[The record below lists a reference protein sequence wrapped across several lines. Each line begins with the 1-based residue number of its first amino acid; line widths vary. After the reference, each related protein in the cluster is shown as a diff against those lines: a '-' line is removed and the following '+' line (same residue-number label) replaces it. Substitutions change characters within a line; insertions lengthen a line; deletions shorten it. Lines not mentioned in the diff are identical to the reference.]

1 MIDVRTVSLPTHF
14 EKSDNQE
21 NDSRFQKVKIYIAHT
36 GENLNHSIFSHD
48 VLEQM
53 IPSLANIPILGYVGV
68 NDENDED
75 FRGHEKRLSIDDG
88 KFKVSFETH
97 AYGFVPVDSNAHFE
111 VTGGKEWLVTDGYL
125 WTRFVDAM
133 ELFDESNGS
142 KGQSMEI
149 SNAEGYTDD
158 RGRMVF
164 TNATFTGLCILGNDV
179 PPAMTGS
186 TISTV
191 FSKEDF
197 KSTFEEMLAEF
208 SAEKGEYALATKK
221 KQKDEAAIVKEEDK
235 KPASSSTASEPGK
248 AASSATSSAS
258 KPAEKPA
265 SDDKKESAK
274 PAPSTPKEDPKPA
287 AKPAPSATPSAAP
300 TASSAAPSATPSA
313 APTASS
319 AAPTA
324 SSAAPT
330 ASSATPSGSSAAPSA
345 APTEDKAAAD
355 EHEDEATMSV
365 EKDDDKG
372 ISLPENESAYVKDK
386 DDKDDDDPED
396 DSVEDE
402 DDDSKDKKKFACGD
416 GKKKHKVEFELSLNA
431 RELAFIDAVRSKYGQ
446 QFHWIFPESTYED
459 YGIVQAEKEE
469 FGDAQYF
476 RIEYSVNAD
485 DSIKLG
491 DKTEVFP
498 MYVTQEE
505 KNKIESDRVKLSDLE
520 EQIKQLTAYKAGI
533 EMQAKEKSLNDAKD
547 ALTSDQVK
555 NIKDQFEAK
564 TPEEIEKEIA
574 FAIYTSHKEE
584 VMAPSRGGVKA
595 INFSKKDDYGYG
607 SANELF
613 HK

>member
-1 MIDVRTVSLPTHF
+1 MIDVRTVSLPTRF
-14 EKSDNQE
+14 EKSEGQE
-21 NDSRFQKVKIYIAHT
+21 PDSRFQKVKIYIAHT

-48 VLEQM
+48 VLESM
-53 IPSLANIPILGYVGV
+53 IPTLANIPILGYVGV
-68 NDENDED
+68 NDEKNED

-97 AYGFVPVDSNAHFE
+97 AYGFVPVDNNAHFE
-111 VTGGKEWLVTDGYL
+111 TTGGKEWLVTDGYL

-149 SNAEGYTDD
+149 SDADGYTDD
-158 RGRMVF
+158 RGRVVF
-164 TNATFTGLCILGNDV
+164 TNATFTGLCILGDDV

-221 KQKDEAAIVKEEDK
+221 KQNDEAAVVEEQ
-235 KPASSSTASEPGK
+235 KPASGSTASETEKP
-248 AASSATSSAS
+248 ASSATSSAS

-265 SDDKKESAK
+265 SEDKEE
-274 PAPSTPKEDPKPA
+274 PKTADKPA
-287 AKPAPSATPSAAP
+287 APAASDPATA
-300 TASSAAPSATPSA
+300 
-313 APTASS
+313 
-319 AAPTA
+319 
-324 SSAAPT
+324 
-330 ASSATPSGSSAAPSA
+330 
-345 APTEDKAAAD
+345 EDKAATHSETTE
-355 EHEDEATMSV
+355 EHDDNAEMSV
-365 EKDDDKG
+365 ENGEDED
-372 ISLPENESAYVKDK
+372 ISLSENESAYSNKEDK
-386 DDKDDDDPED
+386 DSDETDGDDTSD
-396 DSVEDE
+396 DSDE
-402 DDDSKDKKKFACGD
+402 DKKKFACGD
-416 GKKKHKVEFELSLNA
+416 GKKKKAVFELSLSNK
-431 RELAFIDAVRSKYGQ
+431 EHAFIDAVRAKYGNSYE
-446 QFHWIFPESTYED
+446 WIWLEAAYEA
-459 YGIVQAEKEE
+459 YGIVGASQEE
-469 FGDAQYF
+469 FSGAQYF
-476 RIEYSVNAD
+476 RVDYSVNAD

-498 MYVTQEE
+498 MYVTAEE

-533 EMQAKEKSLNDAKD
+533 EMQAKEKSLDEAKG
-547 ALTSDQVK
+547 ALTADQVK
-555 NIKDQFEAK
+555 DIKSQFEVK

-574 FAIYTSHKEE
+574 FALYTTHKEE
-584 VMAPSRGGVKA
+584 VMTPSRGGVKA
-595 INFSKKDDYGYG
+595 INYSKKDDYGYG

>member
-1 MIDVRTVSLPTHF
+1 MIDVRTVSLPTRF
-14 EKSDNQE
+14 EKSEGQE
-21 NDSRFQKVKIYIAHT
+21 PDSRFQKVKIYIAHT

-48 VLEQM
+48 VLESM
-53 IPSLANIPILGYVGV
+53 IPTLANIPILGYVGV
-68 NDENDED
+68 NDEKNED

-97 AYGFVPVDSNAHFE
+97 AYGFVPVDNNAHFE
-111 VTGGKEWLVTDGYL
+111 TTGGKEWLVTDGYL

-149 SNAEGYTDD
+149 SDADGYTDD
-158 RGRMVF
+158 RGRVVF
-164 TNATFTGLCILGNDV
+164 TNATFTGLCILGDDV

-221 KQKDEAAIVKEEDK
+221 KQNDEAAVVEEEQ
-235 KPASSSTASEPGK
+235 KPSSGSTASDTEKP
-248 AASSATSSAS
+248 ASSATSSAS

-265 SDDKKESAK
+265 SEDKEE
-274 PAPSTPKEDPKPA
+274 PKTADKPA
-287 AKPAPSATPSAAP
+287 APAASDPATA
-300 TASSAAPSATPSA
+300 
-313 APTASS
+313 
-319 AAPTA
+319 
-324 SSAAPT
+324 
-330 ASSATPSGSSAAPSA
+330 
-345 APTEDKAAAD
+345 EDKAATPSETTE
-355 EHEDEATMSV
+355 EHGDNAEMSV
-365 EKDDDKG
+365 EKGEDED
-372 ISLPENESAYVKDK
+372 ISLSENESAYSNKEDK
-386 DDKDDDDPED
+386 DSDETDGDDTSD
-396 DSVEDE
+396 DSDE
-402 DDDSKDKKKFACGD
+402 DKKKFACGD
-416 GKKKHKVEFELSLNA
+416 GKKKKAVFELSLSNK
-431 RELAFIDAVRSKYGQ
+431 EHAFIDAVRAKYGNSYE
-446 QFHWIFPESTYED
+446 WIWLEAAYEA
-459 YGIVQAEKEE
+459 YGIVGASQEE
-469 FGDAQYF
+469 FSGAQYF
-476 RIEYSVNAD
+476 RVDYSVNAD

-498 MYVTQEE
+498 MYVTAEE

-533 EMQAKEKSLNDAKD
+533 EMQAKEKSLDEAKG
-547 ALTSDQVK
+547 ALTADQVK
-555 NIKDQFEAK
+555 DIKSQFEVK

-574 FAIYTSHKEE
+574 FALYTTHKEE

-595 INFSKKDDYGYG
+595 INYSKKDDYGYG

>member
-1 MIDVRTVSLPTHF
+1 MIDVRTVSLPTRF
-14 EKSDNQE
+14 EKSEGQE
-21 NDSRFQKVKIYIAHT
+21 PDSRFQKVKIYIAHT

-48 VLEQM
+48 VLESM
-53 IPSLANIPILGYVGV
+53 IPTLANIPILGYVGV
-68 NDENDED
+68 NDEKNED

-97 AYGFVPVDSNAHFE
+97 AYGFVPVDNNAHFE
-111 VTGGKEWLVTDGYL
+111 TTGGKEWLVTDGYL

-149 SNAEGYTDD
+149 SDADGYTDD
-158 RGRMVF
+158 RGRVVF
-164 TNATFTGLCILGNDV
+164 TNATFTGLCILGDDV

-221 KQKDEAAIVKEEDK
+221 KQNDEAAVVEEQ
-235 KPASSSTASEPGK
+235 KPASGSTASETEKP
-248 AASSATSSAS
+248 ASSATSSAS

-265 SDDKKESAK
+265 SEDKEE
-274 PAPSTPKEDPKPA
+274 PKTADKPA
-287 AKPAPSATPSAAP
+287 APAASDPATA
-300 TASSAAPSATPSA
+300 
-313 APTASS
+313 
-319 AAPTA
+319 
-324 SSAAPT
+324 
-330 ASSATPSGSSAAPSA
+330 
-345 APTEDKAAAD
+345 EDKAATPSETTE
-355 EHEDEATMSV
+355 EHDDNAEMSV
-365 EKDDDKG
+365 EKGEDED
-372 ISLPENESAYVKDK
+372 ISLSENESAYSNKEDK
-386 DDKDDDDPED
+386 DSDETDGDDTSD
-396 DSVEDE
+396 DSDE
-402 DDDSKDKKKFACGD
+402 DKKKFACGD
-416 GKKKHKVEFELSLNA
+416 GKKKKAVFELSLSNK
-431 RELAFIDAVRSKYGQ
+431 EHAFIDAVRAKYGNSYE
-446 QFHWIFPESTYED
+446 WIWLEAAYEA
-459 YGIVQAEKEE
+459 YGIVGASQEE
-469 FGDAQYF
+469 FSGAQYF
-476 RIEYSVNAD
+476 RVDYSVNAD

-498 MYVTQEE
+498 MYVTAEE

-533 EMQAKEKSLNDAKD
+533 EMQAKEKSLDEAKG
-547 ALTSDQVK
+547 ALTADQVK
-555 NIKDQFEAK
+555 DIKSQFEVK

-574 FAIYTSHKEE
+574 FALYTTHKEE
-584 VMAPSRGGVKA
+584 VMTPSRGGVKA
-595 INFSKKDDYGYG
+595 INYSKKDDYGYG

>member
-36 GENLNHSIFSHD
+36 GENLNQSIFSHD
-48 VLEQM
+48 VLERM
-53 IPSLANIPILGYVGV
+53 VPSLANIPILGYVGI
-68 NDENDED
+68 NNEDEED

-97 AYGFVPVDSNAHFE
+97 AYGFVPVDNKAHFE
-111 VTGGKEWLVTDGYL
+111 TTGGKEWLVTDGYL

-149 SNAEGYTDD
+149 SDADGYTDD

-164 TNATFTGLCILGNDV
+164 TNATFTGLCILGDDV

-221 KQKDEAAIVKEEDK
+221 KQKDEAAIVEEEDK
-235 KPASSSTASEPGK
+235 KPALSSTASEPGK
-248 AASSATSSAS
+248 ATSSATSSAS

-265 SDDKKESAK
+265 SDDKKE
-274 PAPSTPKEDPKPA
+274 T
-287 AKPAPSATPSAAP
+287 ATPSV
-300 TASSAAPSATPSA
+300 
-313 APTASS
+313 
-319 AAPTA
+319 
-324 SSAAPT
+324 
-330 ASSATPSGSSAAPSA
+330 
-345 APTEDKAAAD
+345 APTEDKAAAAPSEPAETQAASD
-355 EHEDEATMSV
+355 EHEGEATMSV

-372 ISLPENESAYVKDK
+372 ISLPENESASSK
-386 DDKDDDDPED
+386 DKDDDDSE
-396 DSVEDE
+396 
-402 DDDSKDKKKFACGD
+402 DKKKFACGD
-416 GKKKHKVEFELSLNA
+416 GKKKHKVEFELSLSA
-431 RELAFIDAVRSKYGQ
+431 RESAFIDAVRSKYGQ
-446 QFHWIFPESTYED
+446 QFQWIFLESTYED
-459 YGIVQAEKEE
+459 YGIVQVEKEE

-498 MYVTQEE
+498 MYVTLEE
-505 KNKIESDRVKLSDLE
+505 KNKIESDRIKLSDLE

-533 EMQAKEKSLNDAKD
+533 EMQAKEKSLNEAKD
-547 ALTSDQVK
+547 ALTSDQ
-555 NIKDQFEAK
+555 IKDIKGQFEVK

-574 FAIYTSHKEE
+574 FAIYTSRKEE
-584 VMAPSRGGVKA
+584 VITPSRGGVKA